1 MKIDSHLHFDYKN
14 HNNLQQASK
23 ELQKQLSHQGFS
35 KGVVINMAFEPW
47 TKEDFSSELSKQN
60 NLIGVININPKDSNC
75 LKTLEYAVNDLGFS
89 GMKLHPR
96 LDNFDLLDPQVVKLC
111 NYAGTLKIPII
122 IDAFPDGTFLLNG
135 YKPIKYARLAEKA
148 PKAKFIWAHMGGHD
162 VIEFM
167 LYAKRLTNVYLD
179 TSYSILYYQESSLC
193 KDFIYAMKSMKFDK
207 IFYGSDYPDRSIE
220 NTFDQKLKIFR
231 KYGVSEVQM
240 EKLFFTNAYNFFQ
253 F

>member
-14 HNNLQQASK
+14 YNNLQQASK
-23 ELQKQLSHQGFS
+23 ELQIQLLHQGFG
-35 KGVVINMAFEPW
+35 KGVVINMNFEPW
-47 TKEDFSSELSKQN
+47 TIEDFSSELSKHN

-75 LKTLEYAVNDLGFS
+75 LMTLEYAVKNLGYL

-96 LDNFDLLDPQVVKLC
+96 LHNFDLLDPQVVKLC
-111 NYAGTLKIPII
+111 NYAEILKIPVI

-135 YKPIKYARLAEKA
+135 YEPIKYARLAQKA
-148 PKAKFIWAHMGGHD
+148 PKTKFVWAHMGGHD

-179 TSYSILYYQESSLC
+179 SSYSILYYQESSLC

-220 NTFDQKLKIFR
+220 DTFNQKLKIF
-231 KYGVSEVQM
+231 KKHGVSEVQM
-240 EKLFFTNAYNFFQ
+240 GKVFYKNAYNFFQ

>member
-23 ELQKQLSHQGFS
+23 ELQKQLSNQEFS

-47 TKEDFSSELSKQN
+47 TIEDFSSELSNHN
-60 NLIGVININPKDSNC
+60 NLIGIINIDPNDSNC
-75 LKTLEYAVNDLGFS
+75 LMNLEYAIRNLGYL

-96 LDNFDLLDPQVVKLC
+96 LHNFDLLDPQVIKLC
-111 NYAGTLKIPII
+111 NYAEILKIPVI

-148 PKAKFIWAHMGGHD
+148 PKTKFVWAHMGGHD

-167 LYAKRLTNVYLD
+167 LYAKRLKNVYLD

-193 KDFIYAMKSMKFDK
+193 KNFIYAMKSMKFNK
-207 IFYGSDYPDRSIE
+207 IFYGSDYPDRSIK
-220 NTFDQKLKIFR
+220 NTFNQKFKIFR
-231 KYGVSEVQM
+231 KYGVSEAQM
-240 EKLFFTNAYNFFQ
+240 EKLFFKNSYDFFQ